1 MRMTAKEFRNSLK
14 GIVPVQICPY
24 TKEGEVD
31 IEGLKKNTQFLLDF
45 AKDGNKDVVL
55 MTNGSTTEFY
65 ANSIEEQKK
74 VIKTVVETVGGQIPV
89 VAGVSQAAARR
100 TIEMAKYAE
109 EVGADCAMVAPPFY
123 HHASREGLYQYY
135 KTVADAVN
143 IGIMIYNNPDVSGML
158 IPPDLMARL
167 SRIDNIVACKDNA
180 PTAAAYAWKALLI
193 DPEDMVLIIGLG
205 DLEYIGAAAYG
216 LKYRG
221 FVSGLGNF
229 APALSYAVYE
239 AVEEGNFKKAYEAL
253 KKQSPL
259 WRFMAK
265 ACSKRESISVFP
277 EWLRAPTMYISIFK
291 SAMNLVG
298 LRGGSYHLE
307 QLPMEGL
314 TDEEA
319 QELRGVLKEMGV
331 I

>member
-1 MRMTAKEFRNSLK
+1 MKMTAEEFRNSLK

-31 IEGLKKNTQFLLDF
+31 IEGLRDNTKFIVDF

-74 VIKTVVETVGGQIPV
+74 VIKTVVETVGGAIPV
-89 VAGVSQAAARR
+89 IAGVSQAAARR

-109 EVGADCAMVAPPFY
+109 EIGADCAMATLPFY
-123 HHASREGLYQYY
+123 HHASREGMYQYY

-143 IGIMIYNNPDVSGML
+143 IGIMIYNNPDVSGTL
-158 IPPDLMARL
+158 IPPELLAKL
-167 SRIDNIVACKDNA
+167 SKIDNIVACKDNA
-180 PTAAAYAWKALLI
+180 PTAAAYFGKALLI
-193 DPEDMVLIIGLG
+193 DSKDMTLINGLG
-205 DLEYIGAAAYG
+205 DIEYVASAAYG

-221 FVSGLGNF
+221 FVAGLGNF

-239 AVEEGNFKKAYEAL
+239 AVEEGDFNKAYEAL

-259 WRFMAK
+259 WRFMAE
-265 ACSKRESISVFP
+265 ACSTRESISVFP
-277 EWLRAPTMYISIFK
+277 EWLRAPTMFTSIFK
-291 SAMNLVG
+291 YAMDLVG
-298 LRGGSYHLE
+298 LRGGPYNPG

-314 TDEEA
+314 TDEEK
-319 QELRGVLKEMGV
+319 QELKGALKEMGV